1 MDRGAWLAAVPLLGW
16 NFNTLMAEVG
26 GDTIQSIE

>member
-1 MDRGAWLAAVPLLGW
+1 MDREAWLAAVPLGGW
-16 NFNTLMAEVG
+16 NFNILMGEAG